1 MRQTENLIRFIKMML
16 ALWLAMC
23 AYKAFAQRIIHVKH
37 QTYEILYNQDLLTPE
52 CVYYTLRA
60 SDFNG
65 TQKSK
70 PKYFKADYLLPP
82 PRRKNKDFRFTGYQR
97 GHLCPSGDR
106 DSRKDWF
113 KDTFFTSNI
122 VPMTPAVNAGV
133 WKDIETE
140 CRNLASNGHVLK
152 IACGSTAANCNTNPS
167 GLKQWFVPDT
177 LYKIAICVHCD
188 TLQKCWLVPN
198 ESSERTSAACNTPAE
213 LLWGKLTPVVAAFLR
228 QWFPQTSIPEYRNTF
243 PQGERE
249 SSSAAIHGEK

>member
-37 QTYEILYNQDLLTPE
+37 LTYEILYNQDLLTPE
-52 CVYYTLRA
+52 CVYYTLRE
-60 SDFNG
+60 SDFQG
-65 TQKSK
+65 SQLSK

-122 VPMTPAVNAGV
+122 VPMTPTVNAGV

-140 CRNLASNGHVLK
+140 CRNLAANGHVLK
-152 IACGSTAANCNTNPS
+152 IACGSFSGKCNANPS
-167 GLKQWFVPDT
+167 GLKQWYVPDT
-177 LYKIAICVHCD
+177 LYKVVRCIHCD
-188 TLQKCWLVPN
+188 TLQRAWIVPN
-198 ESSERTSAACNTPAE
+198 VPGYHSFRDCNTTPADI
-213 LLWGKLTPVVAAFLR
+213 WPKLTPVISKFISLWIN
-228 QWFPQTSIPEYRNTF
+228 Q
-243 PQGERE
+243 
-249 SSSAAIHGEK
+249 

>member
-1 MRQTENLIRFIKMML
+1 MRQTENLIRFIKIL
-16 ALWLAMC
+16 LVLWLALC
-23 AYKAFAQRIIHVKH
+23 AFRAYAQRIIHVKH
-37 QTYEILYNQDLLTPE
+37 LTYEILYNQDLLTPE
-52 CVYYTLRA
+52 CVYYTLQA
-60 SDFNG
+60 SDFKG
-65 TQKSK
+65 TQLSK

-140 CRNLASNGHVLK
+140 CRNLATKGHVLK
-152 IACGSTAANCNTNPS
+152 IACGIIS
-167 GLKQWFVPDT
+167 GKCITRYARTVPYYIPDT

-198 ESSERTSAACNTPAE
+198 ESSERTRSACNTPAG
-213 LLWGKLTPVVAAFLR
+213 LLWGKITPVVAAFLR
-228 QWFPQTSIPEYRNTF
+228 QWFHQYSIPEYRNTF

-249 SSSAAIHGEK
+249 KSSIAIHGEK

>member
-1 MRQTENLIRFIKMML
+1 MRQTENLIRFIKVL
-16 ALWLAMC
+16 LVLWLALC

-37 QTYEILYNQDLLTPE
+37 LTYEILYNQDLLTPE

-60 SDFNG
+60 TDFKG
-65 TQKSK
+65 TQLSK

-122 VPMTPAVNAGV
+122 VPMTPVVNAGV

-140 CRNLASNGHVLK
+140 CRNMAQNGHMLK
-152 IACGSTAANCNTNPS
+152 IAAGIIDTDCNTSSN
-167 GLKQWFVPDT
+167 GRKQWFVPNT
-177 LYKIAICVHCD
+177 LFKIAICVHCD
-188 TLQKCWLVPN
+188 TLRKCWIVPN
-198 ESSERTSAACNTPAE
+198 DNQPRPHGLCNTTE
-213 LLWGKLTPVVAAFLR
+213 DLLWGKITPVVAAFLR
-228 QWFPQTSIPEYRNTF
+228 QWFPQKSIPEYRDTF
-243 PQGERE
+243 SLGEE
-249 SSSAAIHGEK
+249 KKSSVAIHGEM

>member
-1 MRQTENLIRFIKMML
+1 MRQTENLIRFIKILLVIWL
-16 ALWLAMC
+16 ALC
-23 AYKAFAQRIIHVKH
+23 AFKAFAQRIIHVKH
-37 QTYEILYNQDLLTPE
+37 LTYEILYNQDLLIPE
-52 CVYYTLRA
+52 CVYYTLRE
-60 SDFNG
+60 SDFIG

-122 VPMTPAVNAGV
+122 VPMTPVVNAGV

-152 IACGSTAANCNTNPS
+152 IACGIIANKFITRSIRTAPYY
-167 GLKQWFVPDT
+167 VPDT
-177 LYKIAICVHCD
+177 LFKVAICVHCD
-188 TLQKCWLVPN
+188 TIRKFWFVPN
-198 ESSERTSAACNTPAE
+198 ESSERASAACNTTE
-213 LLWGKLTPVVAAFLR
+213 DLLWGKLTPVVAAFLR

-243 PQGERE
+243 SLRETENSLVAIQG
-249 SSSAAIHGEK
+249 KQ

>member
-1 MRQTENLIRFIKMML
+1 MRQTENFIRFIKIL
-16 ALWLAMC
+16 LVLWLALC

-52 CVYYTLRA
+52 CVYYTLRDA
-60 SDFNG
+60 DFKG

-82 PRRKNKDFRFTGYQR
+82 PRRKDKDFKFTGYQR

-122 VPMTPAVNAGV
+122 VPMTPVVNAGV

-140 CRNLASNGHVLK
+140 CRNLATDGHILK
-152 IACGSTAANCNTNPS
+152 IACGIIAGECITRSSRTA
-167 GLKQWFVPDT
+167 QYYVPDT
-177 LYKIAICVHCD
+177 LFKMAVCIHCD
-188 TLQKCWLVPN
+188 TVRKCWLIPN
-198 ESSERTSAACNTPAE
+198 DFNVRTRGGCNTNEAVVY
-213 LLWGKLTPVVAAFLR
+213 GQITPVVAAFLR
-228 QWFPQTSIPEYRNTF
+228 QWFPQKFIQEYCDTFSLGETEIPFGAN
-243 PQGERE
+243 
-249 SSSAAIHGEK
+249 HGKK

>member
-1 MRQTENLIRFIKMML
+1 MRQTENLIRFIKVLL

-37 QTYEILYNQDLLTPE
+37 LTYEILYNQDILTPE
-52 CVYYTLRA
+52 CVYYTLRE
-60 SDFNG
+60 SDFIG

-70 PKYFKADYLLPP
+70 PKYFKADYMLPP

-140 CRNLASNGHVLK
+140 CRNLATNGHVLK
-152 IACGSTAANCNTNPS
+152 IACGIIADDCITHYTRTVPYYI
-167 GLKQWFVPDT
+167 PDT
-177 LYKIAICVHCD
+177 LFKIAICVHCD
-188 TLQKCWLVPN
+188 TLQRAWIVPN
-198 ESSERTSAACNTPAE
+198 DQWYQSFQDCNTTAE
-213 LLWGKLTPVVAAFLR
+213 DIWGKITPVVAAFLR
-228 QWFPQTSIPEYRNTF
+228 QWFPQPSIPEYRNTF
-243 PQGERE
+243 PQGEKE
-249 SSSAAIHGEK
+249 SSLVPIHGEK